1 MIPYRNSTAGH
12 ALFTPGVILLSV
24 TRVVRQATT
33 DDIWAVH
40 ATARQSWHAA
50 YDDLLGADRVDDIV
64 DEWYAIGDLESSI
77 SDASG
82 RADVAFLVAEGA
94 DDAGDGFADDC
105 YGFAQVVPWPEDTT
119 VGYLTRLYVRPDSW
133 GEGVGT
139 ALLERLEADLDDTF
153 ERLRLAVLADNER
166 GISFYEAAGFEHVA
180 TRETDLADG
189 LEERVYEKSL

>member
-1 MIPYRNSTAGH
+1 MTQA
-12 ALFTPGVILLSV
+12 
-24 TRVVRQATT
+24 VRQATV

-82 RADVAFLVAEGA
+82 RADAVFLVAEGS
-94 DDAGDGFADDC
+94 DAATGDGFASDC
-105 YGFAQVVPWPEDTT
+105 RGFVQVVPWPEDVA
-119 VGYLTRLYVRPDSW
+119 VGYLTRLYVRPDVW

-139 ALLERLEADLDDTF
+139 ALLEALEASLGDTF
-153 ERLRLAVLADNER
+153 DRLRLAVLADNER
-166 GISFYEAAGFEHVA
+166 GISFSEAAGFEHVA

-189 LEERVYEKSL
+189 LEESVYEKSV